1 MAESVSAEKKECSM
15 KESAML
21 ELTETMERLEAVAEA
36 LEQAAER
43 IAEQQVALAAE
54 AQQSV
59 GRIVATVETA
69 REVELERRLAEAEQ
83 KIAELTAA
91 AAPKAAGRVTLP
103 AGMATMLAKQGVT
116 LDAGGSFPSME
127 ASAID
132 GALAS
137 LSIEQRIAVKSELL
151 RAGLLG

>member
-1 MAESVSAEKKECSM
+1 M

-21 ELTETMERLEAVAEA
+21 EMTETMERLEAVAEA
-36 LEQAAER
+36 LELAAER

-69 REVELERRLAEAEQ
+69 REAELERRLAEAEAR
-83 KIAELTAA
+83 IAELTVA
-91 AAPKAAGRVTLP
+91 AAPHAAGRVTLP
-103 AGMATMLAKQGVT
+103 AGMASMLAKQGVA
-116 LDAGGSFPSME
+116 LDVGGVSLEAG
-127 ASAID
+127 ALD

-137 LSIEQRIAVKSELL
+137 LSIEQRIAVKSELM